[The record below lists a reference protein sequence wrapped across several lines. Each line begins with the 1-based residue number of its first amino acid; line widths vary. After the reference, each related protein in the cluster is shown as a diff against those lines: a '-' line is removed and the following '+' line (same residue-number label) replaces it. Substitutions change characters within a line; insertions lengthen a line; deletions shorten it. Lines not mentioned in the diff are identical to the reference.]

1 MPLSSSSSPDRVL
14 RLGLGVLWLLDG
26 FLQMQPGM
34 FTMDMVSTIM
44 QPAAT
49 GQPAWL
55 TALISWSIRLVTP
68 HLIAFNWTV
77 VALQLLIGVL
87 ILWPAPRVQR
97 GGLWLSVVWGALVWL
112 VGEGLGQVLTGS
124 ATFLVGAPGSAFYY
138 ALLSLMLL
146 MAGPGR
152 QGQGLHRYG
161 SVVAGSLVLAALFQ
175 LAPVYFTSL
184 GIAGPFAGAAM
195 MQQPTFMRA
204 MLDAVATA
212 AATRAVIVNVALIAV
227 FVLLAVWLW
236 LRPGKGAPYLVTAL
250 LLLLIWV
257 LAQDAGM
264 FWSGMSTDPN
274 TAPVLALALLAAWT
288 GRPRPWFHGRL

>member
-1 MPLSSSSSPDRVL
+1 
-14 RLGLGVLWLLDG
+14 
-26 FLQMQPGM
+26 
-34 FTMDMVSTIM
+34 
-44 QPAAT
+44 
-49 GQPAWL
+49 
-55 TALISWSIRLVTP
+55 
-68 HLIAFNWTV
+68 
-77 VALQLLIGVL
+77 
-87 ILWPAPRVQR
+87 
-97 GGLWLSVVWGALVWL
+97 
-112 VGEGLGQVLTGS
+112 
-124 ATFLVGAPGSAFYY
+124 
-138 ALLSLMLL
+138 
-146 MAGPGR
+146 
-152 QGQGLHRYG
+152 
-161 SVVAGSLVLAALFQ
+161 
-175 LAPVYFTSL
+175 
-184 GIAGPFAGAAM
+184 M